1 MKQYEMTQDFYRVVE
16 TIYGLDVYDSESDE
30 FVCELTGMWLDDFTY
45 DDKVS
50 EAELGQA
57 IKEEIEV
64 EEFLEEN
71 DFT

>member
-1 MKQYEMTQDFYRVVE
+1 MASDFYRVVE
-16 TIYGLDVYDSESDE
+16 TSHGLDVYEDDQ
-30 FVCELTGMWLDDFTY
+30 FVCEITGMCLDDLTY
-45 DDKVS
+45 DGKVS

-71 DFT
+71 EFA